1 MSSTNKTTN
10 YKLSQYIGTDKPTYL
25 GDYNSDMSKI
35 DTQMKA
41 NANAASSAQ
50 SAAGAAQTKAE
61 SVESDMTQVKSD
73 IEELN
78 TDVSGL
84 QNSVQQANTT
94 AGAANSTAASAN
106 TNASQALTTANNL
119 AESLEWVTCVITTKL
134 GSGVLFGYYCPKLK
148 LLNIYGNITGLSLT
162 DNTPFARL
170 TFPAGLN
177 ITSIRT
183 LTNAANIG
191 YSGGS
196 NATSLRLGTNGD
208 LYLAFTPPATVTSLA
223 ISTMANTV
231 KWD

>member
-106 TNASQALTTANNL
+106 TNATQALNTANNL
-119 AESLEWVTCVITTKL
+119 SEALEWVPCVITTKL
-134 GSGVLFGYYCPKLK
+134 GSGELSGYYCPKLK
-148 LLNIYGNITGLSLT
+148 ILNIYGNITGLSLT

-183 LTNAANIG
+183 LTNAVNIG
-191 YSGGS
+191 YASGS

-208 LYLAFTPPATVTSLA
+208 LYLAFTPSATVTSLA
-223 ISTMANTV
+223 ISTMTNTV
-231 KWD
+231 EWD

>member
-35 DTQMKA
+35 DAQMKA

-73 IEELN
+73 IGELN

-106 TNASQALTTANNL
+106 TNASQALNTANNL
-119 AESLEWVTCVITTKL
+119 AESLEWVPCVITTKL
-134 GSGVLFGYYCPKLK
+134 GSGVLSGYYCPKLK
-148 LLNIYGNITGLSLT
+148 LLNIYGAITGLSLT

-208 LYLAFTPPATVTSLA
+208 LYLAFTPPATITNLA
-223 ISTMANTV
+223 VSTMANTV
-231 KWD
+231 EWD

>member
-50 SAAGAAQTKAE
+50 SAAGAAQSKATQ
-61 SVESDMTQVKSD
+61 VESDMTQVKSD

-84 QNSVQQANTT
+84 QNAVTQANNT
-94 AGAANSTAASAN
+94 AGAANTTAASAN
-106 TNASQALTTANNL
+106 TNANQALTTANNL
-119 AESLEWVTCVITTKL
+119 SESLEWVPCVITTKL
-134 GSGVLFGYYCPKLK
+134 GSGELSGYYCPKLK
-148 LLNIYGNITGLSLT
+148 LLNIYGSITGLSLT

-177 ITSIRT
+177 ITSIPT

-231 KWD
+231 EWD

>member
-35 DTQMKA
+35 DAQMKA

-61 SVESDMTQVKSD
+61 SVESDMTQVQSD

-78 TDVSGL
+78 TEMSGL
-84 QNSVQQANTT
+84 QNAVQQANRT
-94 AGAANSTAASAN
+94 AGAANSSAASAN
-106 TNASQALTTANNL
+106 TNASQALDTANNL
-119 AESLEWVTCVITTKL
+119 AESLEWVRCVITTKL
-134 GSGVLFGYYCPKLK
+134 GSGEFSAYYCPKLK
-148 LLNIYGNITGLSLT
+148 ILNIYGSIAGLSLT

-208 LYLAFTPPATVTSLA
+208 IYLAFTPPATVTSLA

-231 KWD
+231 EWD

>member
-1 MSSTNKTTN
+1 
-10 YKLSQYIGTDKPTYL
+10 
-25 GDYNSDMSKI
+25 
-35 DTQMKA
+35 MKA